1 VNFTPTI
8 GKMIETDPDSDDY
21 VAGTEKTGNYA
32 KILDTDLG
40 LVAFRLT
47 GGYVRV
53 RVEPANTEAAEK
65 LAEKLTRSTGWK
77 QPGDSG
83 ENRFSKMFHTSGGA
97 VRRHQTKTSRLPK
110 TRFGRGRVQ
119 VPTRELFRAC
129 ALRKCHTG
137 SGFS

>member
-97 VRRHQTKTSRLPK
+97 IAGIEFAIKALGSEGKKRRRGTVRYW
-110 TRFGRGRVQ
+110 RVA
-119 VPTRELFRAC
+119 VRNCFRRSTAI
-129 ALRKCHTG
+129 AA
-137 SGFS
+137 